1 MKSYKEEEKEQLLL
15 EVTSLY
21 DEYLQETE
29 KRGVSY
35 GELAYLQSLSVE
47 CLEELKKEIEI
58 LKEREIPLF

>member
-1 MKSYKEEEKEQLLL
+1 MNKEEKKEQLLL
-15 EVTSLY
+15 ETTSLY

-29 KRGVSY
+29 KRGISY

-47 CLEELKKEIEI
+47 SLEEIKKQIEI

>member
-1 MKSYKEEEKEQLLL
+1 MNKEEKKEELLF

-35 GELAYLQSLSVE
+35 GEVAYLQSLNVE
-47 CLEELKKEIEI
+47 SLEEIKKQIEI

>member
-1 MKSYKEEEKEQLLL
+1 MNKEEEKEELLF
-15 EVTSLY
+15 EITSLY

-35 GELAYLQSLSVE
+35 GEIAYLQSLNVE
-47 CLEELKKEIEI
+47 SLEEIKKQIEI